1 MSIIEEV
8 FKNENDT
15 RRESIDGAETL
26 RNNKEESNI
35 SKSKVENSELGLDKE
50 IVEEKKVL

>member
-8 FKNENDT
+8 FKSENDT